1 MASEEKSMSV
11 WKVLGGAAAG
21 VAVVAAGPVAAPV
34 ALGLG
39 ALSGGLLGAI
49 ADTIG
54 RSDKAFLEHKYKD
67 VLANF
72 EEAVKQIRDEEHY
85 NELLA
90 AMVAVSVSCAASDG
104 DIARK
109 EKSGISEFLKQLTST
124 RVSHETKSQI
134 NDLIKNPPD
143 IDAAFHFHNTRGLAL
158 AGVLVAL
165 GAGIARFESSVG
177 GLGGCPFAPVPRKI
191 ARSSATPIAE
201 FMSRRTA
208 ASSAEPDCF
217 SALREIFIC
226 TPRFCS
232 GFSARSVVAKV
243 VGPATSASSPSAQP
257 AATELVTT
265 GHSVEPDSIAIIC
278 APIRPAARSGNRR
291 SMIGRV
297 VTGSGV
303 PPAIVSPARASSA
316 SQGTGTPR

>member
-143 IDAAFHFHNTRGLAL
+143 IDAAFAQAKAVGHDSLDLFSSLVELIIQADYKELQGETAFRERWQAL
-158 AGVLVAL
+158 V
-165 GAGIARFESSVG
+165 S
-177 GLGGCPFAPVPRKI
+177 
-191 ARSSATPIAE
+191 
-201 FMSRRTA
+201 TA
-208 ASSAEPDCF
+208 
-217 SALREIFIC
+217 
-226 TPRFCS
+226 
-232 GFSARSVVAKV
+232 
-243 VGPATSASSPSAQP
+243 
-257 AATELVTT
+257 
-265 GHSVEPDSIAIIC
+265 
-278 APIRPAARSGNRR
+278 
-291 SMIGRV
+291 
-297 VTGSGV
+297 
-303 PPAIVSPARASSA
+303 
-316 SQGTGTPR
+316 

>member
-143 IDAAFHFHNTRGLAL
+143 IDAAFAQAKAVGLDSLDLFSSLVELIIQADYKELQGETAFRERWQAL
-158 AGVLVAL
+158 V
-165 GAGIARFESSVG
+165 S
-177 GLGGCPFAPVPRKI
+177 
-191 ARSSATPIAE
+191 
-201 FMSRRTA
+201 TA
-208 ASSAEPDCF
+208 
-217 SALREIFIC
+217 
-226 TPRFCS
+226 
-232 GFSARSVVAKV
+232 
-243 VGPATSASSPSAQP
+243 
-257 AATELVTT
+257 
-265 GHSVEPDSIAIIC
+265 
-278 APIRPAARSGNRR
+278 
-291 SMIGRV
+291 
-297 VTGSGV
+297 
-303 PPAIVSPARASSA
+303 
-316 SQGTGTPR
+316 

>member
-143 IDAAFHFHNTRGLAL
+143 IDAAFAQAKAVGLDSLDLFSSLVELIIQADYKELPGETAFRERWQAL
-158 AGVLVAL
+158 V
-165 GAGIARFESSVG
+165 S
-177 GLGGCPFAPVPRKI
+177 
-191 ARSSATPIAE
+191 
-201 FMSRRTA
+201 TA
-208 ASSAEPDCF
+208 
-217 SALREIFIC
+217 
-226 TPRFCS
+226 
-232 GFSARSVVAKV
+232 
-243 VGPATSASSPSAQP
+243 
-257 AATELVTT
+257 
-265 GHSVEPDSIAIIC
+265 
-278 APIRPAARSGNRR
+278 
-291 SMIGRV
+291 
-297 VTGSGV
+297 
-303 PPAIVSPARASSA
+303 
-316 SQGTGTPR
+316 